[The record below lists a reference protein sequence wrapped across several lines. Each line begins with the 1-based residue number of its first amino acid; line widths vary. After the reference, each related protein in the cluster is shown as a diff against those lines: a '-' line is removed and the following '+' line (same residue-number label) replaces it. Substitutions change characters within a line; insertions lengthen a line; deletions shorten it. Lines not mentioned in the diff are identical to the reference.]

1 MVMQREIDRQGG
13 FSPAFSGG
21 LEGHAADKASQQAF
35 TRQSSGSPARSVQD
49 QQPTKV
55 TLTPASWLSCCLTAW
70 ATSTSQYKAVD
81 VLINTQP
88 ADNHVHV

>member
-21 LEGHAADKASQQAF
+21 LEGHAADKPSHQAF
-35 TRQSSGSPARSVQD
+35 TRQSSSSHARSVQD

-55 TLTPASWLSCCLTAW
+55 TLIPPFWLSCYLTVTGLYNAI
-70 ATSTSQYKAVD
+70 D
-81 VLINTQP
+81 
-88 ADNHVHV
+88 

>member
-21 LEGHAADKASQQAF
+21 LEGHAADKPSHQAF
-35 TRQSSGSPARSVQD
+35 TRQSSASPARSVQD

-55 TLTPASWLSCCLTAW
+55 TLIPAIWLSCYLTV
-70 ATSTSQYKAVD
+70 TSLYNAVD
-81 VLINTQP
+81 
-88 ADNHVHV
+88 